1 MSSSRPASPSTKTH
15 RREVLRSV
23 VAFAALALAG
33 CVHRAARQGPRMP
46 TKVSRGEK
54 VEIGSPVYDEYFD
67 TVHDLHVLVTTT
79 RLEERDARSSLASV
93 LGLLPTAPQE
103 QVLEKL
109 RERVQQ
115 LPSMH
120 LHVDDKVKP
129 PSSRIVVTPG
139 SSVDESTKGLN
150 TVIEAS
156 ANAEL
161 SIYQR
166 MSELP
171 ERAHRVHNV
180 GDTLIDSAQK
190 DFASRPPS
198 EREQVDA
205 ELHDAQELLVRIAQD
220 AQDIAAE
227 AHGFVVKL
235 QEAVE
240 RSGTSEPASSR
251 NKKRGAKPSKPRR
264 QEPADFNP

>member
-1 MSSSRPASPSTKTH
+1 M
-15 RREVLRSV
+15 LRSV
-23 VAFAALALAG
+23 IAFAALTLAG
-33 CVHRAARQGPRMP
+33 CVHRAARRDRGVP
-46 TKVSRGEK
+46 TKVARGEK
-54 VEIGSPVYDEYFD
+54 VETGSPVYDEYFD
-67 TVHDLHVLVTTT
+67 TVHDLHVLVTTA
-79 RLEERDARSSLASV
+79 RLEERDARSSLASM
-93 LGLLPTAPQE
+93 LALLPTAPQE
-103 QVLEKL
+103 QILEKL

-129 PSSRIVVTPG
+129 PSSRIVMTPG
-139 SSVDESTKGLN
+139 SSTDDSTKGLS

-198 EREQVDA
+198 VREQVDA
-205 ELHDAQELLVRIAQD
+205 ELHDAQDLLVRLAQD
-220 AQDIAAE
+220 AQTIAAE
-227 AHGFVVKL
+227 AHAFVVKL
-235 QEAVE
+235 QEALE
-240 RSGTSEPASSR
+240 WSGTGEPAPSR
-251 NKKRGAKPSKPRR
+251 DKKRGPKASKPRR